1 LSDTIK
7 FRHLDPRQIVVP
19 DVRVTSIWNEEDF
32 AEFQGTIEESGIGVP
47 LKCIKEG
54 DTWWLIDGKHR
65 LDEATR
71 LGISRVPVAY
81 TEGTLAEAMMSNL
94 YLNRMRGR
102 TPASDEIKLIHH
114 LMNEYGLTPAII
126 SKKTGMS
133 LDRIEQRLKIGTAAA
148 YVLTALETEQIGVG
162 IAFQLSRLAS
172 EEVQTLLLSR
182 LLMAV
187 PPVTTA
193 EVTDIVD
200 GSLKILQERK
210 RPEHPPPD
218 TIPVRTLRCH
228 LCGQEYEPGNLRGI
242 NVCVTCH
249 GLSRDWIQR
258 RLKDQTESISPADA
272 LMAKVARGE
281 LSEEEK
287 RELEER
293 LH

>member
-1 LSDTIK
+1 MSNPIK
-7 FRHLDPRQIVVP
+7 FRHLDPKQIVVP

-54 DTWWLIDGKHR
+54 DTWWLIDGLHR
-65 LDEATR
+65 RDEAIR
-71 LGISRVPVAY
+71 LGINRVPVAY

-94 YLNRMRGR
+94 FLNRMRGR

-133 LDRIEQRLKIGTAAA
+133 LDRIEQRLKIGTAAS

-162 IAFQLSRLAS
+162 VAFQLSRLPN
-172 EEVQTLLLSR
+172 EEGQTLLLSR

-193 EVTDIVD
+193 EVTEVVD
-200 GSLKILQERK
+200 GSLKIIKERK
-210 RPEHPPPD
+210 RPATAPPEI
-218 TIPVRTLRCH
+218 IPVRTLRCH
-228 LCGQEYEPGNLRGI
+228 LCGQEYEPGDLRGI
-242 NVCVTCH
+242 NVCITCH
-249 GLSRDWIQR
+249 GLSRDWIQN
-258 RLKDQTESISPADA
+258 RLKGQEERISPADA
-272 LMAKVARGE
+272 LMAKIARGE

-287 RELEER
+287 RDLEEK
-293 LH
+293 LQ